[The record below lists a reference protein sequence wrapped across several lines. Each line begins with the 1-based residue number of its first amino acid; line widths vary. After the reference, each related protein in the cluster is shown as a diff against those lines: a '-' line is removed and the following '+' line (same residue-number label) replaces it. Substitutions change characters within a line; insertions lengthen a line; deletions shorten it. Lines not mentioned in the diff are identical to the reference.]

1 MRKVRV
7 DGRTLDQIYGSHFP
21 SFPSVLWDKLA
32 FGNLGSTKSVSLEWN
47 MIRLLKR
54 KPFPRSIY
62 TYTLLDDINLKH
74 HKPLFQTKMG
84 AVSHKK
90 HRNRKYLH
98 GEKCWPYGAVLDLAL
113 DSRWTRLEPWLRRKA
128 HLRISPP
135 FGVFRVV
142 LGFPNKFVQGV
153 NSSAFGINHHAW
165 CLIQILLLNIPWKV
179 MLTSLSWPFFYI
191 SLRPTL
197 RIEAIRWF
205 IPLHLMPESQLC
217 TQDEYSGHPR
227 CQSSCVTSETT
238 NRKVRIWHKSHP
250 SLSTTP

>member
-21 SFPSVLWDKLA
+21 SFPSMLWDKLA

-84 AVSHKK
+84 AVSHTF
-90 HRNRKYLH
+90 RNTETPENIST
-98 GEKCWPYGAVLDLAL
+98 EKSVDLTSRPGPCTGLAL
-113 DSRWTRLEPWLRRKA
+113 DKAGALVARGPSPRLSASFAWCMK
-128 HLRISPP
+128 SS
-135 FGVFRVV
+135 
-142 LGFPNKFVQGV
+142 KFVQGV
-153 NSSAFGINHHAW
+153 NSSAFGINHHA
-165 CLIQILLLNIPWKV
+165 
-179 MLTSLSWPFFYI
+179 LT
-191 SLRPTL
+191 PTL

-217 TQDEYSGHPR
+217 TQDEYSGHPT